1 MGLLDFLRTGKISD
15 TQVERKVEDV
25 KGVPVQLVEVGT
37 TGTEIYSGYI
47 NEEYLSE
54 LTGREWADKIDM
66 MRRSDPNVK
75 MVLNALKSPLK
86 STNWFVHAKDD
97 SDLAEMQKKLI
108 EKALFVDIDKSFTK
122 LIGEALTCVDFGYSL
137 FEITHQNKLNDPE
150 FGSYTTLKSLS
161 WRSQRTIEKWNV
173 EHNGHLL
180 SVQQIA
186 NGDLGVMVN
195 LDARFLLHFAPDQE
209 GDNFEGISVLRAMYG
224 NWLRKNSFL
233 KLLGAGMEKYAIPT
247 PVMKVPDGARGK
259 PEFASAE
266 KALKCYTSNQANYL
280 MIPAGWELTFNNVS
294 FDAQKVRETV
304 DFENKEMVNSI
315 LASFLLLGQNGSGS
329 LALSGTLS
337 DFFSQ
342 TITYLSDHISENF
355 QRKIIQPLIKMNF
368 GDVPCLVELRCDSLE
383 DKIDQ
388 SWATVVNTLSS
399 QGFIK
404 PDVEIEKFVRE
415 KLKLPEMAD
424 EQLSVPTQPQPTD
437 GVTNGQNPAVT
448 LAEKKKF
455 KKQNQ
460 SATESLIRDSAKE
473 FKDYSSAFLKPI
485 AYKYAQKM
493 VAEKNAQPDSKIYN
507 VANMVEIANPT
518 DYKSLLHFLYLKTT
532 ANAKTEIKNLILP
545 KQKTLSEF
553 RLGMTRQKRLKKYND
568 EIGSMIEEL
577 NDAVSAYLLDRT
589 NNAKW
594 AEVLTLRKDIE
605 ELSKSAVNA
614 TVEEY
619 ALDFAQVQR
628 AKAKAE
634 TLVESQIADIKKGV
648 GLQYQS
654 SVTQKDMTDFE
665 LLQDLDGVSDKLV
678 DVTFAT
684 GADVQASQLVNEA
697 RLDGANEASEESGDR
712 IVSWTYVAIDDDVT
726 TDLCRELN
734 GWTFAEGDPLV
745 NKYSPPL
752 HFNCRSYLQV
762 NMASFDDNPEIDSG
776 EPKLSEKAEKQFRLS
791 EHRCGHSH
799 FELAEYKGKTVELD
813 KPFRTPDAQK
823 KFGVYVKNE
832 KGNVVLV
839 RFGDSNMEIK
849 RDDIA
854 KRNSFR
860 ARHQC
865 DTKPANKWEP
875 RYWSCKFW
883 SDEKVG
889 DLI

>member
-1 MGLLDFLRTGKISD
+1 
-15 TQVERKVEDV
+15 
-25 KGVPVQLVEVGT
+25 
-37 TGTEIYSGYI
+37 
-47 NEEYLSE
+47 
-54 LTGREWADKIDM
+54 
-66 MRRSDPNVK
+66 
-75 MVLNALKSPLK
+75 
-86 STNWFVHAKDD
+86 
-97 SDLAEMQKKLI
+97 
-108 EKALFVDIDKSFTK
+108 
-122 LIGEALTCVDFGYSL
+122 
-137 FEITHQNKLNDPE
+137 
-150 FGSYTTLKSLS
+150 LKSLS
-161 WRSQRTIEKWNV
+161 WRSQRTIEAWNV
-173 EHNGHLL
+173 EHDGHLV

-404 PDVEIEKFVRE
+404 ADHEIEKFIRE
-415 KLKLPEMAD
+415 KLKLPEMIEVQ
-424 EQLSVPTQPQPTD
+424 EQNIQQVIPQDQEQTQTVIEPQVENVQQSVLNGAQVASMVQIVQSVASGFLPRESGVEIIKTAFNLDTINAERLLGSAGRGFKIEQPEQAKTFSENVLPQT
-437 GVTNGQNPAVT
+437 TNSASDAPNKSQLNVS

-460 SATESLIRDSAKE
+460 SATENLIRDSAKE

-493 VAEKNAQPDSKIYN
+493 VAEKNAQPEAKIFN
-507 VANMVEIANPT
+507 VANMVEIPNPT

-553 RLGMTRQKRLKKYND
+553 RLAMTRQKRLKNYND
-568 EIGSMIEEL
+568 EIGSLIEEL

-634 TLVESQIADIKKGV
+634 TLIESQIADIKKGV

-654 SVTQKDMTDFE
+654 SVTQKDITDFE
-665 LLQDLDGVSDKLV
+665 LIQDLDGVSDKLV
-678 DVTFAT
+678 DTTFAT

-726 TDLCRELN
+726 TDLCKELN
-734 GWTFAEGDPLV
+734 GHTFAEGDPLV
-745 NKYSPPL
+745 NKYTPPL
-752 HFNCRSYLQV
+752 HFNCRSYMQV
-762 NMASFDDNPEIDSG
+762 NMASFDDNPEIDAG
-776 EPKLSEKAEKQFRLS
+776 EPKLSDKAQKQFRLS
-791 EHRCGHSH
+791 ERGCGHTH
-799 FELAEYKGKTVELD
+799 HELAEYKGKTVELD